1 MGQLLPP
8 EAEARERGKEREQAA
23 KAGEKVEQGE
33 HGWSGGRCRLS
44 DMPGCICTK
53 HVPCR
58 HFSHVFRTPGASFQ
72 ACLPV
77 LNQIK
82 IRLDITVGVKLDS
95 AHAAESLDRQ
105 TLQLWPASIRFLPEA
120 HACCGSLLWF

>member
-1 MGQLLPP
+1 MGEPLPP
-8 EAEARERGKEREQAA
+8 EAEARERGKEKAQAA
-23 KAGEKVEQGE
+23 KAREKVEQGE
-33 HGWSGGRCRLS
+33 HGWSGGQCRPS
-44 DMPGCICTK
+44 DMPGRICTK
-53 HVPCR
+53 QVPCR

-95 AHAAESLDRQ
+95 AHAVESLDRQ
-105 TLQLWPASIRFLPEA
+105 TLQLWSASLRFLP
-120 HACCGSLLWF
+120 